1 LFIIFAAVAV
11 SLAYSVFRQRSE
23 GIPVKETMGE
33 LSVKAMEKGL
43 DFVSNIKSGIGSG
56 IGGGSTSLGGGSR
69 GSGGNGGNNNDF
81 GSGGMSPMPVGGG
94 FSGGDAL

>member
-1 LFIIFAAVAV
+1 MFIIFAAVAV

-33 LSVKAMEKGL
+33 LSAKAMEKGL

-56 IGGGSTSLGGGSR
+56 IGGGSTSLGGGRSG
-69 GSGGNGGNNNDF
+69 GSGENNNDF
-81 GSGGMSPMPVGGG
+81 GSGEMSPMPVGGG